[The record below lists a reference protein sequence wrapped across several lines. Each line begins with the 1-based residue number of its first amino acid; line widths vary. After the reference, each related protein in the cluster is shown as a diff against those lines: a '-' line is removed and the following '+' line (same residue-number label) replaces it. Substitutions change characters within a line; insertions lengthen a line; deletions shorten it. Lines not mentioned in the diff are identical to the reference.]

1 MKDNNL
7 HPIFAKILED
17 LDQDQQ
23 IENAFNQPM
32 YEYKFFK
39 IFDKTKTIVTD
50 WCTES
55 NFADAHPGVIVTSKT
70 N

>member
-1 MKDNNL
+1 MKNQNL
-7 HPIFAKILED
+7 HPVFQSILEG
-17 LDQDQQ
+17 LHQDQQ
-23 IENAFNQPM
+23 IESALNEPM